1 MAWQFSLTLRP
12 RPTNICQVKGLTTR
26 QAEILNFIASHTRRL
41 GFPPSVRDI
50 GDRFGLNP
58 ATVHDHIKA
67 LERKGRLLRQPNRS
81 RSLVVIKPEGPTEE
95 HLTPKEVPVIGRVAA
110 GAPILAQENIEDVV
124 RLPYSWAP
132 EGAFLLQVEGESMQ
146 DAHIL
151 DGDYV
156 LVRPAKT
163 ASNGEIVVAMIEDEA
178 TVKRFYRTHDRVEL
192 RAENVAY
199 PPIEIRESDATGF
212 GIIGKVIGVFRV

>member
-1 MAWQFSLTLRP
+1 MTKLTS
-12 RPTNICQVKGLTTR
+12 R
-26 QAEILNFIASHTRRL
+26 QAEVLQFIGEHSERH

-81 RSLVVIKPEGPTEE
+81 RSLVVIKPDGPTDE

-110 GAPILAQENIEDVV
+110 GAPILAQENIEDVL
-124 RLPYSWAP
+124 RLPDGWAP
-132 EGAFLLQVEGESMQ
+132 EGAFLLRVEGDSMQ

-156 LVRPAKT
+156 LVRPDKT
-163 ASNGEIVVAMIEDEA
+163 ASNGEIVVAMIDDEA
-178 TVKRFYRTHDRVEL
+178 TVKRFYRKKNSVEL
-192 RAENVAY
+192 RPENPAY
-199 PPIEIRESDATGF
+199 APIAVRASEATGF
-212 GIIGKVIGVFRV
+212 SIVGKVIGVFRV

>member
-1 MAWQFSLTLRP
+1 M
-12 RPTNICQVKGLTTR
+12 KGLTTR
-26 QAEILNFIASHTRRL
+26 QAEVLRFIGDHRERN

-81 RSLVVIKPEGPTEE
+81 RSLVVIEAEGPTEQY
-95 HLTPKEVPVIGRVAA
+95 LTPNEVPIVGRVAA

-124 RLPYSWAP
+124 RLPDGWAP
-132 EGAFLLQVEGESMQ
+132 EGAFLLRVEGDSMQ

-156 LVRPAKT
+156 LVRPDRT

-178 TVKRFYRTHDRVEL
+178 TVKRFYRMKNSVEL
-192 RAENVAY
+192 RPENPAY
-199 PPIEIRESDATGF
+199 APIKLKGSEATRF
-212 GIIGKVIGVFRV
+212 GIVGKVIGVFRV

>member
-1 MAWQFSLTLRP
+1 MKELTA
-12 RPTNICQVKGLTTR
+12 R
-26 QAEILNFIASHTRRL
+26 QAEVLSFIGEHSKRN

-50 GDRFGLNP
+50 GNRFGLNP

-81 RSLVVIKPEGPTEE
+81 RSLVVIKPGGPTDA

-110 GAPILAQENIEDVV
+110 GAPILAQENIEDVL
-124 RLPYSWAP
+124 RLPDGWAP
-132 EGAFLLQVEGESMQ
+132 EGAFLLRVEGDSMQ

-156 LVRPAKT
+156 LVRPDKT
-163 ASNGEIVVAMIEDEA
+163 ASNGEIVVAMIDDEA
-178 TVKRFYRTHDRVEL
+178 TVKRFYRKKNSVEL
-192 RAENVAY
+192 RPENPAY
-199 PPIEIRESDATGF
+199 APIEVRSSESTGF
-212 GIIGKVIGVFRV
+212 SIVGKVIGVFRV